1 MVPTYRQTSDPIEEV
16 FQMQNENIIETDYSF
31 MPSEPLDVYSR
42 QILHDEDIPD
52 TVYGTDEE
60 FNTLF
65 YDIEQSLD
73 NEASEQQVHDQA
85 SISKSVI
92 STFVCTQQNT
102 QSVCLA
108 QVSGKVK
115 RMWVK
120 ALFKSDPKI
129 NPNFALDMPTYT
141 KTTAVHSFYPT
152 VIHATYL
159 YSDFDLDTQ
168 FQLCFDGT
176 VTMSTL
182 TGLPLHTLLDTG
194 CHKTLLSKKVYDNNI
209 KHFQNYYEIPFLE
222 KHSIT
227 VGNGQQIYAHKMIA
241 LPLKIQDHYFE
252 FLALIVDILDEYDFI
267 IGLEAAIQ
275 LEAVYHMTSHIVNI
289 QPRSVPLF
297 SNKDIK
303 ISPGTSTSIQLNGD
317 LPCTFTSGLAIIRVQ
332 PVESGFSFNT
342 IEVEFLDQS
351 TCIHVSNKSN
361 KPVYFYKD
369 LPIAYFDL
377 RSIGYFNPSQ
387 AVDILTMKTP
397 HTYVTS
403 FAVLQDSSNYR
414 LDNNPTPVM
423 DTQDPYLWLELDD
436 TRHFQTDRQILES
449 AVDLSQSC
457 LTSAQ
462 KVEFFDLLE
471 KYKDAFCLRDEIGLA
486 PHMQVHLDMT
496 DKTPFFIRPF
506 TVKEDMKSKI
516 DKEMDRLVK
525 LGILK
530 KGLSGYSSPAMAIP
544 RKNSNIPR
552 VVGDFRY
559 LNKRLVK
566 LNMTFPLVRECIQ
579 AIGASQC
586 EVMSVIDLRD
596 AYHTLRL
603 APSSQQYTG
612 ITPYYGADTYQY
624 LQMAM
629 GLSISPAIWQTFI
642 NNILKQIPNKNR
654 HIAIMDDCLV
664 HSKFADHLQDLT
676 NLFQSLIDNGL
687 KISPKKCQFFQTEL
701 VYMGLKFLIYNGRP
715 SITPMKDKCEAIR

>member
-1 MVPTYRQTSDPIEEV
+1 MISIDSVVPTFKQTSDPIEEV
-16 FQMQNENIIETDYSF
+16 FQMQNDNAIETDYSYIH
-31 MPSEPLDVYSR
+31 PEPLDVYSR
-42 QILHDEDIPD
+42 QILYDENVQN

-65 YDIEQSLD
+65 YDIEQSSD
-73 NEASEQQVHDQA
+73 TEASEQQVSDQA

-108 QVSGKVK
+108 QVNGKVK
-115 RMWVK
+115 RMWIK

-129 NPNFALDMPTYT
+129 NPNFALDMPAYT
-141 KTTAVHSFYPT
+141 KTTAIHSFHPT

-159 YSDFDLDTQ
+159 YSNSDLDTQ

-176 VTMSTL
+176 VTASTL

-194 CHKTLLSKKVYDNNI
+194 CHKTLLSKKVYDQNI

-252 FLALIVDILDEYDFI
+252 FLVLIVDILDEYDFI

-275 LEAVYHMTSHIVNI
+275 LEAVYHMTSHVVNI
-289 QPRSVPLF
+289 QSRSVPLF
-297 SNKDIK
+297 SNKDVK
-303 ISPGTSTSIQLNGD
+303 ISPGTSTSIQLSGD
-317 LPCTFTSGLAIIRVQ
+317 LPCTFTSGTAIIRVQ
-332 PVESGFSFNT
+332 PVEPSFSFNT
-342 IEVEFLDQS
+342 IEVEFLDQT

-361 KPVYFYKD
+361 RPVYFYKD
-369 LPIAYFDL
+369 FPIAYFDL

-403 FAVLQDSSNYR
+403 FAALQDASNYR

-423 DTQDPYLWLELDD
+423 DTQDPYPWLELDD
-436 TRHFQTDRQILES
+436 PRHFQTDRQILES

-544 RKNSNIPR
+544 RKNSSIPR
-552 VVGDFRY
+552 VVGDF
-559 LNKRLVK
+559 
-566 LNMTFPLVRECIQ
+566 
-579 AIGASQC
+579 
-586 EVMSVIDLRD
+586 
-596 AYHTLRL
+596 
-603 APSSQQYTG
+603 
-612 ITPYYGADTYQY
+612 
-624 LQMAM
+624 
-629 GLSISPAIWQTFI
+629 
-642 NNILKQIPNKNR
+642 
-654 HIAIMDDCLV
+654 
-664 HSKFADHLQDLT
+664 
-676 NLFQSLIDNGL
+676 
-687 KISPKKCQFFQTEL
+687 
-701 VYMGLKFLIYNGRP
+701 
-715 SITPMKDKCEAIR
+715 

>member
-1 MVPTYRQTSDPIEEV
+1 MSVDSVVPIFKQTSDPIEEV
-16 FQMQNENIIETDYSF
+16 FQTQDDDIIETDYSCLH
-31 MPSEPLDVYSR
+31 SEPLDVYSR
-42 QILHDEDIPD
+42 QVLHDEEFQD
-52 TVYGTDEE
+52 TVYGTDRE

-65 YDIEQSLD
+65 YDIDQNSD
-73 NEASEQQVHDQA
+73 NEASEEQNTDQA

-108 QVSGKVK
+108 QVNGKVK

-120 ALFKSDPKI
+120 ALFKSDPKV
-129 NPNFALDMPTYT
+129 NPNFAYDMPTYT
-141 KTTAVHSFYPT
+141 KITNIQSFHPT
-152 VIHATYL
+152 VIHASYL
-159 YSDFDLDTQ
+159 YSDVDLNNQ
-168 FQLCFDGT
+168 IQLRFDGT
-176 VTMSTL
+176 VAVSTL

-194 CHKTLLSKKVYDNNI
+194 CHKTLLSKKVFDQNI

-275 LEAVYHMTSHIVNI
+275 LEAVYHMTSHIVDI
-289 QPRSVPLF
+289 QERSVPLF

-303 ISPGTSTSIQLNGD
+303 ILPGTSTSIQLSGD
-317 LPCTFTSGLAIIRVQ
+317 LPCTFTSGTAIIRVQ
-332 PVESGFSFNT
+332 PVELGFSFNT
-342 IEVEFLDQS
+342 IEVEFLDQM
-351 TCIHVSNKSN
+351 TCIHISNRSN

-387 AVDILTMKTP
+387 AADILSMKTP

-403 FAVLQDSSNYR
+403 FTAFQDASNYR
-414 LDNNPTPVM
+414 LENNPTPVM
-423 DTQDPYLWLELDD
+423 DTKDPYSWLELDD
-436 TRHFQTDRQILES
+436 IRRFQTDRQILES

-506 TVKEDMKSKI
+506 TVKEEMKTKI
-516 DKEMDRLVK
+516 DREMDRLVK

-544 RKNSNIPR
+544 RKNSDIPR

-612 ITPYYGADTYQY
+612 ITPYYGADTYHY
-624 LQMAM
+624 LRMAM

-642 NNILKQIPNKNR
+642 NNIL
-654 HIAIMDDCLV
+654 H
-664 HSKFADHLQDLT
+664 
-676 NLFQSLIDNGL
+676 
-687 KISPKKCQFFQTEL
+687 
-701 VYMGLKFLIYNGRP
+701 
-715 SITPMKDKCEAIR
+715 

>member
-1 MVPTYRQTSDPIEEV
+1 M
-16 FQMQNENIIETDYSF
+16 
-31 MPSEPLDVYSR
+31 
-42 QILHDEDIPD
+42 
-52 TVYGTDEE
+52 
-60 FNTLF
+60 
-65 YDIEQSLD
+65 
-73 NEASEQQVHDQA
+73 
-85 SISKSVI
+85 
-92 STFVCTQQNT
+92 
-102 QSVCLA
+102 CLA
-108 QVSGKVK
+108 QVNGKVK
-115 RMWVK
+115 RMWIK

-141 KTTAVHSFYPT
+141 KTTAIHSFHPT

-159 YSDFDLDTQ
+159 YSDSDLDTQ
-168 FQLCFDGT
+168 FQLRFDGS
-176 VTMSTL
+176 VTASTL
-182 TGLPLHTLLDTG
+182 TGLLLHTLLDTG
-194 CHKTLLSKKVYDNNI
+194 CHKTLLSKKVYDQNI

-227 VGNGQQIYAHKMIA
+227 VRNGQQIYAHKMIA

-252 FLALIVDILDEYDFI
+252 FLVLIVDILDEYDFI

-289 QPRSVPLF
+289 QSRSVPLF

-303 ISPGTSTSIQLNGD
+303 VSPGTSTSIQLSGD
-317 LPCTFTSGLAIIRVQ
+317 LPCTFTSGTAIIRVQ
-332 PVESGFSFNT
+332 PVEPMFSFNT

-361 KPVYFYKD
+361 RPVYFYKD

-403 FAVLQDSSNYR
+403 FAALQDASNYR

-436 TRHFQTDRQILES
+436 PRHFQTDRQILES

-496 DKTPFFIRPF
+496 DKTPF
-506 TVKEDMKSKI
+506 
-516 DKEMDRLVK
+516 L
-525 LGILK
+525 
-530 KGLSGYSSPAMAIP
+530 
-544 RKNSNIPR
+544 
-552 VVGDFRY
+552 
-559 LNKRLVK
+559 
-566 LNMTFPLVRECIQ
+566 
-579 AIGASQC
+579 
-586 EVMSVIDLRD
+586 
-596 AYHTLRL
+596 
-603 APSSQQYTG
+603 
-612 ITPYYGADTYQY
+612 
-624 LQMAM
+624 
-629 GLSISPAIWQTFI
+629 
-642 NNILKQIPNKNR
+642 
-654 HIAIMDDCLV
+654 
-664 HSKFADHLQDLT
+664 
-676 NLFQSLIDNGL
+676 
-687 KISPKKCQFFQTEL
+687 
-701 VYMGLKFLIYNGRP
+701 
-715 SITPMKDKCEAIR
+715 